1 MLQATDTNYQRT
13 ITAVDGVC
21 LQFGLKVPVWSNLQ
35 LVSSF
40 GRSHIWQY
48 SWPGWVVHH
57 VRRHQV
63 HRQISLWFVK
73 DPVCVQFSPSL
84 PLVARLFKDSE
95 RYGLAF
101 KDVLQPVQAL
111 PFEMSDLMIAHRAIP
126 LRCSNRQA
134 AGSSAVVPLHRN
146 AGPNQFNP
154 YQIRYQMG
162 TVSLNCLN
170 GNDINLQLL
179 PPLANY
185 RADPPS
191 TPAALALQ
199 NIQPI
204 ATSIIQSGNEQSNN
218 VEQNKWKAGGSN

>member
-1 MLQATDTNYQRT
+1 LGLRCPSEATYSLFLALVVVTSDKFDRSDIPDPAELFIMFEGTKC
-13 ITAVDGVC
+13 IVKSVC
-21 LQFGLKVPVWSNLQ
+21 DLCT
-35 LVSSF
+35 
-40 GRSHIWQY
+40 
-48 SWPGWVVHH
+48 
-57 VRRHQV
+57 
-63 HRQISLWFVK
+63 
-73 DPVCVQFSPSL
+73 DPVCVQFIPSL

-126 LRCSNRQA
+126 LRHSNRQA
-134 AGSSAVVPLHRN
+134 AGSSAVVPLCRN
-146 AGPNQFNP
+146 AGRNQFNL
-154 YQIRYQMG
+154 YQIKYQMG
-162 TVSLNCLN
+162 IVSSNCLN

-199 NIQPI
+199 DIQPI

-218 VEQNKWKAGGSN
+218 VEQNK